1 MSIEKIMERQAEALE
16 SIAESLSILVVQGK
30 PTVVNTLATGGVA
43 GGALVTGALA
53 TGALATGALATGALA
68 KAPPV
73 ITKESLDQLSM
84 QVNEMK
90 GDEGKFIYEIL
101 ASFGVDSISS
111 LPVEHYE
118 AYKTI
123 MDTA

>member
-16 SIAESLSILVVQGK
+16 SIAESLSILVVQGE
-30 PTVVNTLATGGVA
+30 PTVVNTLA
-43 GGALVTGALA
+43 TGALA
-53 TGALATGALATGALA
+53 TGALATGALATGALT

>member
-16 SIAESLSILVVQGK
+16 LIAESLSILVVQGE
-30 PTVVNTLATGGVA
+30 PTVVNTLAKAPV
-43 GGALVTGALA
+43 
-53 TGALATGALATGALA
+53 A

-73 ITKESLDQLSM
+73 ITIESLNQLSM

-90 GDEGKFIYEIL
+90 GGDGKFIMEIL
-101 ASFGVDSISS
+101 ASFQVDSISS

>member
-30 PTVVNTLATGGVA
+30 PTVVNTLAT
-43 GGALVTGALA
+43 GALVTGALA